1 MPPRQSGH
9 SDRPVATSITSVP
22 PEAETVAGRYV
33 LVRELGAGGVGAVF
47 LAKDL
52 QTGEAVALKQLS
64 RVDAKS
70 VLRFKRE
77 FRSLAHVQHR
87 NLVRLYDLEREPDG
101 MWFLTMEYLP
111 GTDLISHLRPDE
123 TPDDPQ
129 LDFAQVIDCFAQL
142 ARGISALH
150 EANMLHRDLK
160 PSNVLVCDGRVVV
173 LDFGLVRGLDER
185 DARVTEEGMVTGT
198 PAYMAPEQAM
208 GKPLTAAADWYA
220 FGAMLYEALAD
231 ELPFDGSIL
240 EIMRQKVDGEPEPI
254 ERLVPDAPR
263 MLTELCGALLRRDPM
278 ARPSGPDILARL
290 GASPAPRVTEGE
302 TTSLTD
308 MQSVAAHFVG
318 REEPLQQLVRAL
330 ANVERGQAVAV
341 HVRGRSG
348 AGKSALLERF
358 LFEVEKP
365 GAGLRASEVLVL
377 RSRCYEREAMPF
389 KALDSIMD
397 ALVVDL
403 AQRDDIEVS
412 HLLPGDIEAL
422 AQLFPVLE
430 RVRAVKQLLSKRR
443 VQSQARSHRQRA
455 EAALRELFAR
465 LAQSRPLIV
474 WVDDLHWGDLDS
486 VTILRAWLEQN
497 QTAPFLLL
505 LSYRSDEVETSPA
518 LRALLAPNDD
528 GTSRVSE
535 EHIEIGPLTPAN
547 MRAICIDRLG
557 MRAFGRDALIE
568 RIVQEADGNPF
579 LASQLA
585 SLALARIERGDADIE
600 RLSIDDLITQTRDL
614 LPQEAM
620 SVLAVLAVAGKP
632 MAPKLALRVA
642 GVRHGGRAILHALR
656 NLNLVRTRDADT
668 DRLVEIYHDRIREH
682 VYSRLPQDAL
692 RTIHGALLRALEHS
706 GRAEADWLHSLALGA
721 DDLALAFQY
730 GVAAADRAHA
740 ALAFER
746 AAELYTRCLEL
757 CPDEPRQREALWKK
771 LGLVLAYAG
780 RGLRAAEALLEAAR
794 LCENAGE
801 AIQLK
806 QMAASHFMRSGRY
819 EQGDALFDEVIAA
832 ASIRAPRAEG
842 KLVAALVWERARLAM
857 RGLSFQARSA
867 DQISPA
873 VLKRIDLLEDLRI
886 ATMNHD
892 ALRSALFSTQ
902 SLRLALD
909 AGEPLRIAR
918 SFVNAAVTA
927 STEGTSSG
935 FAKAKELLARAEQIT
950 GELGTALERME
961 LNAGKAAI
969 AFYEGRLMDVLEP
982 TKAVELAL
990 RDLASESGDAA
1001 YYFKSVARA
1010 VRVGALSQLDWRL
1023 FKPEFLEAKQE
1034 AQRTEN
1040 VHAILTLALNEFLN
1054 DELAGQPELSIARLD
1069 AQRNLLPRAR
1079 FTVLHVLH
1087 LSAIM
1092 YTACATGQHAWGLES
1107 AAPLWQEF
1115 MRSPLRRVGV
1125 LRTLSHV
1132 AHGRLLLND
1141 YVRTGRKGPVPSEVI
1156 SDIKHA
1162 AASATHQELRLR
1174 GRVAYLNGDPA
1185 RALELFKQ
1193 SAEQLEDRG
1202 CEPEALRDRYAMGVL
1217 IGGQEGAR
1225 MVQAAF
1231 DTLEN
1236 KYGLRDPQRNARA
1249 FFPEFIGSVEH
1260 G

>member
-1 MPPRQSGH
+1 
-9 SDRPVATSITSVP
+9 
-22 PEAETVAGRYV
+22 VAGRYV
-33 LVRELGAGGVGAVF
+33 LLRELGAGGVGAVF

-52 QTGEAVALKQLS
+52 QTGESVALKKLS

-77 FRSLAHVQHR
+77 FRSLAHMQHP

-101 MWFLTMEYLP
+101 TWFLTMEYLP
-111 GTDLISHLRPDE
+111 GTVLISHLRPDDA
-123 TPDDPQ
+123 PDDWQ
-129 LDFAQVIDCFAQL
+129 VDFAQVMDCFAQL

-160 PSNVLVCDGRVVV
+160 PSNVLVCGGRVVV

-185 DARVTEEGMVTGT
+185 DARVTEEGMVSGT

-240 EIMRQKVDGEPEPI
+240 EIMRQKVDSDPQPVEQLE
-254 ERLVPDAPR
+254 PDAPR
-263 MLTELCGALLRRDPM
+263 VLTELCAALLRRDPA

-290 GASPAPRVTEGE
+290 GAAPAPRVADTE
-302 TTSLTD
+302 TTSMTD

-318 REEPLQQLVRAL
+318 REESLQQLLRAL

-341 HVRGRSG
+341 HVRGLSG

-358 LFEVEKP
+358 LSEVEKP
-365 GAGLRASEVLVL
+365 GAGLGASEVLVL

-397 ALVVDL
+397 ALVADL
-403 AQRDDIEVS
+403 AQRDDVEVS

-422 AQLFPVLE
+422 AQVFPVLE
-430 RVRAVKQLLSKRR
+430 RVRAVKKLLSKRR
-443 VQSQARSHRQRA
+443 VQSQARTHRERA
-455 EAALRELFAR
+455 EAALRELFGR

-505 LSYRSDEVETSPA
+505 LSYRSDEVGTSPA

-528 GTSRVSE
+528 GASRVTE

-547 MRAICIDRLG
+547 MRAICVGRLG
-557 MRAFGRDALIE
+557 MRAFGRDALID
-568 RIVQEADGNPF
+568 RIVQEAAGNPF

-585 SLALARIERGDADIE
+585 SLALARIERGDTDLE
-600 RLSIDDLITQTRDL
+600 RLSIDDLVTQTRDL
-614 LPQEAM
+614 LPEEATN
-620 SVLAVLAVAGKP
+620 VLAVLAVAGKP
-632 MAPKLALRVA
+632 MAPKLVLRVA
-642 GVRHGGRAILHALR
+642 GVRHGGRATLHALR
-656 NLNLVRTRDADT
+656 TLNLVRTRDADT
-668 DRLVEIYHDRIREH
+668 DRLIEIYHDRIREH
-682 VYSRLPQDAL
+682 VYSRLTAPVL

-706 GRAEADWLHSLALGA
+706 GRADADWLHSLALGA
-721 DDLALAFQY
+721 DDRALAFQY
-730 GVAAADRAHA
+730 GVTAADRAHA
-740 ALAFER
+740 TLAFER

-757 CPDEPRQREALWKK
+757 CADDPRQRETLWKK
-771 LGLVLAYAG
+771 LGLVLGHAG
-780 RGLRAAEALLEAAR
+780 RGLRAAEALLESAK
-794 LCENAGE
+794 LCENPTQAL
-801 AIQLK
+801 QLK

-819 EQGDALFDEVIAA
+819 DQGDPLFEEVLAA

-842 KLVAALVWERARLAM
+842 KLLAALAWERARLSI
-857 RGLSFQARSA
+857 RGMSFQARTA

-909 AGEPLRIAR
+909 AGEPLRVAR
-918 SFVNAAVTA
+918 SMVNAAVAA
-927 STEGTSSG
+927 SAEGTSSG
-935 FAKAKELLARAEQIT
+935 SAKARDLIARAEQIT
-950 GELGTALERME
+950 NERGTAFERME

-969 AFYEGRLMDVLEP
+969 AFYEGRLTDVLEP
-982 TKAVELAL
+982 AKAVELAL

-1001 YYFKSVARA
+1001 YYFKSAIRA
-1010 VRVGALSQLDWRL
+1010 VRVGALSQMDWTQFR
-1023 FKPEFLEAKQE
+1023 PEFLEAKHE

-1040 VHAILTLALNEFLN
+1040 VHAILMLALNEFLS
-1054 DELAGQPELSIARLD
+1054 DEIAGQPELSIARLD
-1069 AQRNLLPRAR
+1069 AQRNLLPRER

-1087 LSAIM
+1087 LAAIL
-1092 YTACATGQHAWGLES
+1092 YTASATGQHAWGLES
-1107 AAPLWQEF
+1107 AAPFWQAF
-1115 MRSPLRRVGV
+1115 LRSPLRRIGT
-1125 LRTLSHV
+1125 LRAFTHV
-1132 AHGRLLLND
+1132 AHGRLLLNE
-1141 YVRTGRKGPVPSEVI
+1141 YVRSGRKGEVPREVFA
-1156 SDIKHA
+1156 DIKA
-1162 AASATHQELRLR
+1162 TASAGTRQELRLR
-1174 GRVAYLNGDPA
+1174 GRVAYLKGDSA
-1185 RALELFKQ
+1185 RALALFTEC
-1193 SAEQLEDRG
+1193 AEFLMSRS
-1202 CEPEALRDRYAMGVL
+1202 CEPEALRDRYATGML
-1217 IGGQEGAR
+1217 IGGQEGERLA
-1225 MVQAAF
+1225 QAAI
-1231 DTLEN
+1231 DTLEQ
-1236 KYGLRDPQRNARA
+1236 KYGLRDARRNVRA
-1249 FFPEFIGSVEH
+1249 FFPELAGSLAH